1 MREHPTE
8 SRDGRIDRT
17 VKPSMPHDLL
27 SVLELGLQR
36 AVGQLTPD
44 QSAAE
49 FSPEGQAEGFRDCRC
64 TRGGEVGFEGLHAKQ
79 FDGMRKRST
88 APNARLTV
96 QNAPCGSV
104 RPESGV
110 HGVAVEPSNLS
121 FGRHL

>member
-49 FSPEGQAEGFRDCRC
+49 FSPEGQAEGFRNCRC
-64 TRGGEVGFEGLHAKQ
+64 TRGGEVGFEGLHANQ
-79 FDGMRKRST
+79 FDGVRKRST
-88 APNARLTV
+88 TPNGRLAV
-96 QNAPCGSV
+96 QNAPCVPV
-104 RPESGV
+104 RPECGLHSS
-110 HGVAVEPSNLS
+110 AMCWLRRSAA
-121 FGRHL
+121 